1 MPPHIGCQFVASAN
15 KEAGRNIGAEGA
27 QEHSTGY
34 GKPETTTV
42 NTISR
47 AIRCGKSAR
56 EMQTTRA
63 RVCRACQLKMRSA
76 RQLSSTCSSRQ
87 AVSPRRWQGFGWM
100 WQLLELF
107 PRRTFDVFRPA
118 MLVNC
123 QINLRQYRCCA
134 KTHRWPIKTNL
145 IYWARAGF
153 GNTLGK
159 LVQTDYFC
167 TPLENWKDIKE
178 LKSNLVDGL

>member
-27 QEHSTGY
+27 QEHSTAY

-134 KTHRWPIKTNL
+134 KTHRWPIKNQFNL
-145 IYWARAGF
+145 LGASGDWEYTRKISANRLFLYSF
-153 GNTLGK
+153 GK
-159 LVQTDYFC
+159 LKRYQG
-167 TPLENWKDIKE
+167 IKE
-178 LKSNLVDGL
+178 